1 MTTVVLW
8 VSDLDRSVTFY
19 SALFEDNSPYRTEGF
34 ASVSGFGNE
43 VLLHLLPEEY
53 RSEPSLGEDNPIKPV
68 FDVQSIDKARLAAGR
83 SGGRIKSDI
92 NEHNNWSYADG
103 NDPDGNIIQVRE
115 GL

>member
-8 VSDLDRSVTFY
+8 VSDLDRSISFY

-53 RSEPSLGEDNPIKPV
+53 RSEPTLGEDNPIKPV
-68 FDVQSIDKARLAAGR
+68 FDVQSLDKARLAAGR
-83 SGGRIKSDI
+83 SGGRIKSEI
-92 NEHNNWSYADG
+92 MEHNNWSYADG

>member
-8 VSDLDRSVTFY
+8 VSDLNRSVTFY
-19 SALFEDNSPYRTEGF
+19 AALFEDNSPYVTDGF
-34 ASVSGFGNE
+34 ASVSGLGNE

-53 RSEPSLGEDNPIKPV
+53 RSEPTLGEDNPIKPV
-68 FDVQSIDKARLAAGR
+68 FEVQSIDKARLAAGR

-92 NEHNNWSYADG
+92 NKHNNWSYADG

>member
-8 VSDLDRSVTFY
+8 VSNLEKSVTFY

-53 RSEPSLGEDNPIKPV
+53 RSEPTLGEDNPIKPV